1 MLRMR
6 QAIGYSGIFRS
17 LKTIHLQEEL
27 SSQRRILHPDF
38 FLFYTL
44 RCIDLR

>member
-17 LKTIHLQEEL
+17 LKTIHLQEEPF
-27 SSQRRILHPDF
+27 SQRRILHPDF
-38 FLFYTL
+38 FSLFTPL
-44 RCIDLR
+44 GVST

>member
-6 QAIGYSGIFRS
+6 QVIGYSRIFRS

-27 SSQRRILHPDF
+27 SSQRQILHPDF
-38 FLFYTL
+38 FLFYTF